1 MALDIATIDRTDQPT
16 LDALYRI
23 AAMVEATESPDLP
36 PLCRRRFEAPLWH
49 PMPGIDTRW
58 SVARLDGVP
67 VGWVRINLHLLDN
80 TENASMELAVDP
92 AYRRRGVGRAL
103 FAHVR
108 RLLREAGCKRVV
120 GSAVTPLPDGPV
132 GATPGGPGGTT
143 PGGPGGPGGTT
154 PGGPGGPG
162 GTTPGGPGGPDGTT
176 PGGPGGPGGTTPDE
190 PGASAAG
197 GRSSGGAVGA
207 GREFPG
213 AAFAA
218 ALGARPALVDV
229 RRRLDVT
236 ALDRDRLAALRAGAR
251 SAAAG
256 YRTVRWHGH
265 PPSEHLADLA
275 YLEGRMMTD
284 APLGDLEWEPERV
297 DAERIQGMER
307 ALDARGVRRY
317 SVAAVH
323 GESGRLVAWSVLSLA
338 ANTTRHAW
346 QQITIVD
353 PAHRGHRLGLLC
365 KAENLEHTLAYEP
378 ELSVVDT
385 YNAAANTH
393 MIAINEQLGFR
404 PVAGSTE
411 WQSTI

>member
-1 MALDIATIDRTDQPT
+1 VALDIATIDRTDQPT

-23 AAMVEATESPDLP
+23 AATVEATESPDLP

-67 VGWVRINLHLLDN
+67 VGWVRVNLHLLDN
-80 TENASMELAVDP
+80 TENASIELAVDP

-103 FAHVR
+103 FAHAR

-120 GSAVTPLPDGPV
+120 GSAVTPLPDGSG
-132 GATPGGPGGTT
+132 GATP
-143 PGGPGGPGGTT
+143 
-154 PGGPGGPG
+154 
-162 GTTPGGPGGPDGTT
+162 DG
-176 PGGPGGPGGTTPDE
+176 
-190 PGASAAG
+190 PGASASVG
-197 GRSSGGAVGA
+197 SGGVTPVG
-207 GREFPG
+207 EFPG

-218 ALGARPALVDV
+218 ALVDV

-265 PPSEHLADLA
+265 PQSEHLADLA
-275 YLEGRMMTD
+275 YLEGRLLAD
-284 APLGDLEWEPERV
+284 APLGDLEWEPERM

>member
-1 MALDIATIDRTDQPT
+1 MALDVATIDRTDQPT
-16 LDALYRI
+16 LDAAYRI
-23 AAMVEATESPDLP
+23 AATVEAMESPDLP
-36 PLCRRRFEAPLWH
+36 PPCRRRFEAPLWH

-67 VGWVRINLHLLDN
+67 VGWVRVNLHLLDN
-80 TENASMELAVDP
+80 TDNANIELAVDP

-103 FAHVR
+103 FAHA
-108 RLLREAGCKRVV
+108 RLLLRRAGCKRVV
-120 GSAVTPLPDGPV
+120 GAAVTALPDDPCD
-132 GATPGGPGGTT
+132 ATPAW
-143 PGGPGGPGGTT
+143 
-154 PGGPGGPG
+154 
-162 GTTPGGPGGPDGTT
+162 PDGH
-176 PGGPGGPGGTTPDE
+176 
-190 PGASAAG
+190 ASA
-197 GRSSGGAVGA
+197 GA

-213 AAFAA
+213 GAFAA
-218 ALGARPALVDV
+218 ALGARPVLVEV

-236 ALDRDRLAALRAGAR
+236 ALDRTRLAALRAGAR

-265 PPSEHLADLA
+265 PPSEHLTDLA
-275 YLEGRMMTD
+275 HLEGRLMTD
-284 APLGDLEWEPERV
+284 APLGDLEWEPERM
-297 DAERIQGMER
+297 DAERMQGMEQ

-323 GESGRLVAWSVLSLA
+323 GASGRLVAWSVLSLA

-385 YNAAANTH
+385 YNAALNTH

-404 PVAGSTE
+404 PVAGATE
-411 WQSTI
+411 WQATI

>member
-1 MALDIATIDRTDQPT
+1 MSYTGKTRGVALDIATIDRTDQPT
-16 LDALYRI
+16 LDAAYRI
-23 AAMVEATESPDLP
+23 AAAVEATESPDLP

-67 VGWVRINLHLLDN
+67 VGWVRVNLHLLDN
-80 TENASMELAVDP
+80 TENASIELAVDP

-103 FAHVR
+103 FAHAR

-120 GSAVTPLPDGPV
+120 GSAVTPLPDEPA
-132 GATPGGPGGTT
+132 GATP
-143 PGGPGGPGGTT
+143 
-154 PGGPGGPG
+154 
-162 GTTPGGPGGPDGTT
+162 
-176 PGGPGGPGGTTPDE
+176 
-190 PGASAAG
+190 
-197 GRSSGGAVGA
+197 VGV

-265 PPSEHLADLA
+265 PPPEHLADLA
-275 YLEGRMMTD
+275 YLEGRLLAD
-284 APLGDLEWEPERV
+284 APLGDLEWEPERM
-297 DAERIQGMER
+297 DAERLQGMER

-323 GESGRLVAWSVLSLA
+323 GASGRLVGWSVLSLA

-378 ELSVVDT
+378 ELSAVDT
-385 YNAAANTH
+385 YNAAANSH

>member
-1 MALDIATIDRTDQPT
+1 MTVDIAAIDPTDQPA
-16 LDALYRI
+16 LDAAYRI
-23 AAMVEATESPDLP
+23 AATVEATESPDLP
-36 PLCRRRFEAPLWH
+36 PLCRRRFEAPLRH

-58 SVARLDGVP
+58 SVARLDGV
-67 VGWVRINLHLLDN
+67 VAGWVRLNLHLLDN
-80 TENASMELAVDP
+80 TDNASVELVVDP
-92 AYRRRGVGRAL
+92 AHRRAGVGRAL
-103 FAHVR
+103 FTHAR
-108 RLLREAGCKRVV
+108 EQLRAAGGKRMV
-120 GSAVTPLPDGPV
+120 GSAVAALPGE
-132 GATPGGPGGTT
+132 PGGQL
-143 PGGPGGPGGTT
+143 
-154 PGGPGGPG
+154 
-162 GTTPGGPGGPDGTT
+162 
-176 PGGPGGPGGTTPDE
+176 
-190 PGASAAG
+190 
-197 GRSSGGAVGA
+197 
-207 GREFPG
+207 PG

-218 ALGARPALVDV
+218 ALGAKAALVDV

-251 SAAAG
+251 SAVAG

-265 PPSEHLADLA
+265 PPTEHLADLA

-284 APLGDLEWEPERV
+284 APLGDLEWEPERM

-323 GESGRLVAWSVLSLA
+323 EASGRLVAWTVLSLA

-346 QQITIVD
+346 QQLTIVD

-365 KAENLEHTLAYEP
+365 KAENLEHTLTYEP

-393 MIAINEQLGFR
+393 MIAINELLGFR

>member
-23 AAMVEATESPDLP
+23 AATVEATESPDLP
-36 PLCRRRFEAPLWH
+36 PLCRRRFEASLWH

-67 VGWVRINLHLLDN
+67 VGWVRVNLHLLDN
-80 TENASMELAVDP
+80 TENASIELAVDP

-103 FAHVR
+103 FAHAR

-120 GSAVTPLPDGPV
+120 GSTVTPLPDGPSGATPDGPV

-143 PGGPGGPGGTT
+143 P
-154 PGGPGGPG
+154 
-162 GTTPGGPGGPDGTT
+162 
-176 PGGPGGPGGTTPDE
+176 DE
-190 PGASAAG
+190 PGASASG
-197 GRSSGGAVGA
+197 GPGGESSVGAVGVTPV
-207 GREFPG
+207 GEFPG

-265 PPSEHLADLA
+265 PQSEHLADLA
-275 YLEGRMMTD
+275 YLEGRLLAD

-323 GESGRLVAWSVLSLA
+323 GESGRLVAWSMLSLA

-385 YNAAANTH
+385 YNAAANSH

>member
-1 MALDIATIDRTDQPT
+1 MALDITTIDPADQPT
-16 LDALYRI
+16 LDAAYRI
-23 AAMVEATESPDLP
+23 AATVEATEAPDLP

-67 VGWVRINLHLLDN
+67 VGWFRVNLHLLDN
-80 TENASMELAVDP
+80 TENASIELAVDP

-103 FAHVR
+103 FADAR

-120 GSAVTPLPDGPV
+120 GSAVTPLPDEPA
-132 GATPGGPGGTT
+132 GATP
-143 PGGPGGPGGTT
+143 
-154 PGGPGGPG
+154 
-162 GTTPGGPGGPDGTT
+162 
-176 PGGPGGPGGTTPDE
+176 
-190 PGASAAG
+190 A
-197 GRSSGGAVGA
+197 GA

-236 ALDRDRLAALRAGAR
+236 ALDRDRLAALRAGTR

-265 PPSEHLADLA
+265 PPAEHLADLA
-275 YLEGRMMTD
+275 YLEGRLLAD
-284 APLGDLEWEPERV
+284 APLGDLEWEPERM

-323 GESGRLVAWSVLSLA
+323 GAPGRLVAWSVLSLA

-365 KAENLEHTLAYEP
+365 KAANLEHTLAYEP

-411 WQSTI
+411 WQSVI

>member
-16 LDALYRI
+16 LDAAYRI
-23 AAMVEATESPDLP
+23 AATVEATESPDLP
-36 PLCRRRFEAPLWH
+36 PLCRRRFEAALWH

-80 TENASMELAVDP
+80 TENASIELAVDP

-103 FAHVR
+103 AAHAR

-120 GSAVTPLPDGPV
+120 GSAVTPLPDGPG
-132 GATPGGPGGTT
+132 GAIPGGTT
-143 PGGPGGPGGTT
+143 PVGPGASAS
-154 PGGPGGPG
+154 
-162 GTTPGGPGGPDGTT
+162 
-176 PGGPGGPGGTTPDE
+176 GGPGGTTPDE
-190 PGASAAG
+190 PGASA
-197 GRSSGGAVGA
+197 SGGLGGQPSAGAAGATPVG
-207 GREFPG
+207 EFPG

-236 ALDRDRLAALRAGAR
+236 ALDRDRLAALRAGAQ
-251 SAAAG
+251 STAAG

-265 PPSEHLADLA
+265 PPPEHLADLA
-275 YLEGRMMTD
+275 YLEGRLLAD
-284 APLGDLEWEPERV
+284 APLGDLEWEPERM
-297 DAERIQGMER
+297 DAERLQGMER

-323 GESGRLVAWSVLSLA
+323 GASGRLVAWSVLSLA

-378 ELSVVDT
+378 ELGAVDT
-385 YNAAANTH
+385 YNAAANSH

-411 WQSTI
+411 WQLTI